1 MTVLVDQA
9 VWPWRG
15 RRWAHLVSDESYD
28 ELHAFAERLGIPRRA
43 FQGDHYDIPADARE
57 RAITLGAEAVDA
69 RVLVRRLNASGLR
82 RRARSHPAPALE
94 IDVIDPDAPTAAAC
108 LTAYYRELDERFDG
122 GFSVGDALP
131 LAAAEMRPPRGLF
144 LVATYQGDAVGCGG
158 LKLAGGRTAELKR
171 LWVDAT
177 ARGFGVGRRLVAAL
191 EARALEEGYR
201 RVRLDTNRVL
211 VEAIGL
217 YRSLGYA
224 EVEPFNDERYAHHW
238 FEKRL
243 TGG

>member
-1 MTVLVDQA
+1 MTILVDQA

-43 FQGDHYDIPADARE
+43 FQGDHYDVPADARE
-57 RAITLGAEAVDA
+57 RAIELGAEAVDA

-82 RRARSHPAPALE
+82 RAARSHPQPILEVEVVDPESEVALL
-94 IDVIDPDAPTAAAC
+94 C
-108 LTAYYRELDERFDG
+108 LTAYYRELDARFDR
-122 GFSVGDALP
+122 GFEVDTALP
-131 LAAAEMRPPRGLF
+131 LDPDEMRLPRGLF

-158 LKLAGGRTAELKR
+158 LKLAGGATAELKR
-171 LWVDAT
+171 LWVDPT
-177 ARGFGVGRRLVAAL
+177 ARGFGVGRRLMGAL
-191 EARALEEGYR
+191 EGHALDHGYWR
-201 RVRLDTNRVL
+201 MRLDTNRTL
-211 VEAIGL
+211 TEAITL

-224 EVEPFNDERYAHHW
+224 EVDAFNDEQYAHHW

-243 TGG
+243 ARP